1 MKKSFITLAV
11 LIILVIQSGLPP
23 AWKNTF
29 VTISALLMIVLVVI
43 PRKEIVPE
51 EKVKKETSFVESS
64 PEVKEAI
71 KQ

>member
-1 MKKSFITLAV
+1 MKKSFITLAI
-11 LIILVIQSGLPP
+11 LIILVVQSGLPP

-64 PEVKEAI
+64 PEVKAAI
-71 KQ
+71 K